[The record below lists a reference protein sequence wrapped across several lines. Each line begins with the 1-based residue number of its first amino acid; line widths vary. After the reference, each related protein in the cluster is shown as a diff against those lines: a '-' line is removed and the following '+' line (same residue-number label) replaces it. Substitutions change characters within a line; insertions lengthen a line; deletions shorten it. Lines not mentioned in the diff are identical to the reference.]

1 MSDIFLQMAILF
13 IIIAVGFLSHK
24 SKIQYTDFDRAL
36 SRFIINISCP
46 ALVLSSVMGEN
57 LPDPDLVVPLGIV
70 GIASY
75 ALVMLISIPGSR
87 LFTRNKADLGVYSFM
102 LVFGNVGFIG
112 YPVVAALFGHESIFF
127 AAVLNFTNSL
137 FIFSLGM
144 FFVSG
149 GQQKL
154 QFDYKFLIN
163 PIMIAS
169 YLSILIV
176 CFEIKDFPIILSE
189 PLKMIGSITVP
200 GALLIIGSSIAQIP
214 LKKMCGNIGIYA
226 MCAMRLLFLP
236 FIVYG
241 LTLLLTD
248 SKTIITVNTVLF
260 AMPVAT
266 LGTMFCLINKRDDSL
281 VTQGI
286 FISTIASMLTIPC
299 VYALVNHLNDLL
311 GI

>member
-112 YPVVAALFGHESIFF
+112 YPVVAALFGHEAIF
-127 AAVLNFTNSL
+127 
-137 FIFSLGM
+137 
-144 FFVSG
+144 
-149 GQQKL
+149 L
-154 QFDYKFLIN
+154 Q
-163 PIMIAS
+163 
-169 YLSILIV
+169 
-176 CFEIKDFPIILSE
+176 
-189 PLKMIGSITVP
+189 
-200 GALLIIGSSIAQIP
+200 
-214 LKKMCGNIGIYA
+214 
-226 MCAMRLLFLP
+226 
-236 FIVYG
+236 
-241 LTLLLTD
+241 
-248 SKTIITVNTVLF
+248 
-260 AMPVAT
+260 
-266 LGTMFCLINKRDDSL
+266 
-281 VTQGI
+281 
-286 FISTIASMLTIPC
+286 PC
-299 VYALVNHLNDLL
+299 
-311 GI
+311 